1 MGELSRRSGI
11 PVPTLRHYL
20 RRGLLPP
27 AEPDRPN
34 RFLYGPS
41 HLQAAQLVRLLR
53 ERRRLS
59 LSEIASL
66 LPSLLSIGET
76 SAFRPAMWEQLA
88 SATAV
93 RPDQRSRLV
102 AAAADA
108 FRTRGFAAVHVEEV
122 ARAAGIAKGSFY
134 RHFRSKEE
142 LYAATLHHVVTEAT
156 TTLATSL
163 AARDRPR
170 PPAQSST
177 ALTDHEETTRLL
189 AAALRGALPLLT
201 DLLAMAARAQP
212 DEAGLAA
219 HVFARLRREV
229 AQVVGVTEGASGRI
243 VGEAL
248 LAGIADVLG
257 GAALAQDRVRR
268 QADPA

>member
-59 LSEIASL
+59 LSEIGAI

-88 SATAV
+88 SATAL

-102 AAAADA
+102 SAAADA
-108 FRTRGFAAVHVEEV
+108 FRARGFAAVHVEEV

-142 LYAATLHHVVTEAT
+142 LYAATLHHVVAEAT
-156 TTLATSL
+156 TALADSL
-163 AARDRPR
+163 AARDRAR
-170 PPAQSST
+170 PADPT
-177 ALTDHEETTRLL
+177 APTDREETTRLL

-212 DEAGLAA
+212 DEAALAA
-219 HVFARLRREV
+219 HVFARLRHEV

-257 GAALAQDRVRR
+257 GAAPTQDRARR
-268 QADPA
+268 QAGPA

>member
-53 ERRRLS
+53 ERRHLS
-59 LSEIASL
+59 LTEIASL
-66 LPSLLSIGET
+66 LPSLLSVGET
-76 SAFRPAMWEQLA
+76 SAFRPSMWEQLA
-88 SATAV
+88 SATAT

-102 AAAADA
+102 VAAADA
-108 FRTRGFAAVHVEEV
+108 FRARGFAAVHVEEV

-134 RHFRSKEE
+134 RHFHSKEE

-156 TTLATSL
+156 TALAESL
-163 AARDRPR
+163 AALGRSRPAASVPAAATDR
-170 PPAQSST
+170 T
-177 ALTDHEETTRLL
+177 ETTRLL

-212 DEAGLAA
+212 DEAALAA
-219 HVFARLRREV
+219 HVFGRLRREV
-229 AQVVGVTEGASGRI
+229 AQVVGVTEGVSGRI

-248 LAGIADVLG
+248 LAGIGDLLA
-257 GAALAQDRVRR
+257 GAALAEERARR
-268 QADPA
+268 QVGPS